1 VRFAHG
7 AVFTWSPPTS
17 SGVSAEI
24 VLTRPLLCAS
34 LVQPP
39 GVSAKKKMTRKIK
52 HVSKQREATWFDAGR
67 LPRLHSF
74 VLKEGD
80 RLLFAVKICAAPLT
94 EEGDI
99 YFPEGTVVEVQ
110 RAETKASIKGAHI
123 AACDGDTYTV
133 QIDVDGAAVPEELK
147 GVAVSRIRPPHV
159 LHKAGTIGASGATG
173 AASSALEGHQAGP
186 PRAPAF
192 RSNDQAQGRM
202 RRRGQ
207 GEA

>member
-1 VRFAHG
+1 MRFAHG

-24 VLTRPLLCAS
+24 VLTRPLLCAP

-39 GVSAKKKMTRKIK
+39 GVSAKKKMTRKMK
-52 HVSKQREATWFDAGR
+52 HVSKQRETTWFDAGR
-67 LPRLHSF
+67 LPHLHSF
-74 VLKEGD
+74 VFKEGD
-80 RLLFAVKICAAPLT
+80 RLLFDVKIRAAPLT
-94 EEGDI
+94 EEGDV
-99 YFPEGTVVEVQ
+99 YFPEGTVVEVH
-110 RAETKASIKGAHI
+110 RAETKASTKGAHI

-133 QIDVDGAAVPEELK
+133 QIDVDGAAAPEELK
-147 GVAVSRIRPPHV
+147 GVAVLCSTWPAPSARAAPPAQPHR
-159 LHKAGTIGASGATG
+159 
-173 AASSALEGHQAGP
+173 ALEGHQAGP